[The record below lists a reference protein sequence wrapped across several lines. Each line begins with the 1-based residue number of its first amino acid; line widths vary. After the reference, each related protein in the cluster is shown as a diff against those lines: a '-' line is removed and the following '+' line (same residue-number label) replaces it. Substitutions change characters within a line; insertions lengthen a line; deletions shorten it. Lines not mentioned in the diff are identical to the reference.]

1 MRITPI
7 ELGLTALIIGYVAFY
22 THPVPQFV
30 SMVLSSPVGSIGALV
45 FILLVTVYKSQLVGI
60 FLAIAY
66 LVSVGQVTEYL
77 DPKEQKA
84 EPEAKPQ
91 PKSNGVSPADAKG
104 VLKALTSNLGKPA
117 FKGDTKLPSESNKKG
132 MQPSKPAETAVPKA
146 TPSKTLEHFASF

>member
-77 DPKEQKA
+77 DPKEQK
-84 EPEAKPQ
+84 PEAKPQ
-91 PKSNGVSPADAKG
+91 PKSNGVSPSEAKG
-104 VLKALTSNLGKPA
+104 ILKSLTANLGKPA

-132 MQPSKPAETAVPKA
+132 MQPSKPAETSVPKP
-146 TPSKTLEHFASF
+146 TPAKTLEHFASC

>member
-1 MRITPI
+1 MRITSM

-66 LVSVGQVTEYL
+66 LLSVGQVTEYL
-77 DPKEQKA
+77 DPKEQK
-84 EPEAKPQ
+84 PVAKPQ

-104 VLKALTSNLGKPA
+104 VLKALTANLGKPA

-146 TPSKTLEHFASF
+146 TPAKTLEHFASF